1 MAQTVEVLAKKIEE
15 IKLDGFFGEDLPL
28 EKKFLQLLIEEIG
41 KNLQDCEVSYYLSKK
56 SMTLGCETFLLTKET
71 SNLLLETVDEKTG
84 EHFFQN
90 VLYQNLVG
98 ALIIILIA
106 EL

>member
-1 MAQTVEVLAKKIEE
+1 
-15 IKLDGFFGEDLPL
+15 
-28 EKKFLQLLIEEIG
+28 
-41 KNLQDCEVSYYLSKK
+41 
-56 SMTLGCETFLLTKET
+56 MTLGCETFLLTKET